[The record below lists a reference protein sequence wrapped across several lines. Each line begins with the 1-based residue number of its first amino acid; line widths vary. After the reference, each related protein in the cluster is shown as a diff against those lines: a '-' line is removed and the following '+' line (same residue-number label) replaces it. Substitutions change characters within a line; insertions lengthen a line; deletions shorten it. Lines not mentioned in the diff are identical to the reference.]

1 MLFFS
6 KRIKI
11 RPTPIAAIG
20 CGGISGIFSGLF
32 GLGGPPIGLY
42 FSSVTD
48 THEEY
53 LANTQF
59 LFTVTNFF
67 NTAMR
72 ISKRIYTA
80 DLIPLTIAG
89 MVAINIG
96 KLIGVKVYK
105 GMSDETLK
113 MTIYI
118 FVGIS
123 GIVTLVRNLL

>member
-1 MLFFS
+1 M
-6 KRIKI
+6 
-11 RPTPIAAIG
+11 
-20 CGGISGIFSGLF
+20 
-32 GLGGPPIGLY
+32 
-42 FSSVTD
+42 TD